1 MLEASKAGLLFYN
14 TSPLDLMR
22 LMEDQD
28 HIGEILRAP
37 EISGK
42 LSARGAELSIEME
55 WTAG

>member
-1 MLEASKAGLLFYN
+1 MLEANKAGLLFYN

-22 LMEDQD
+22 LMGDQD
-28 HIGEILRAP
+28 HIGENLRAQDR
-37 EISGK
+37 SGK